1 MSCLHVCPSCERHV
15 RSVETICPFCDATL
29 PDDFGVCGELCGIG
43 RPLTRAAFI
52 LMSATAL
59 TACGKT
65 AGPGAGPG
73 GGAEIYGPPPVDV
86 RPDASASP
94 QNEPV
99 PQGEPVSVYGPAPT
113 ADPPA
118 PSVVP
123 APTPAP
129 KKK

>member
-29 PDDFGVCGELCGIG
+29 PDDFGVCGEPRGTG

-86 RPDASASP
+86 RPDASAT
-94 QNEPV
+94 NENQPV
-99 PQGEPVSVYGPAPT
+99 PRPEAVAVYGPAPV
-113 ADPPA
+113 ADAGDPM
-118 PSVVP
+118 VVP
-123 APTPAP
+123 APTP